1 MNNYLPLYYLNACN
15 NKSDEKGCGLLGSA
29 YMLNMLN
36 NGSDMGDMASVF
48 PLVALNKFLNNSEN
62 RKTVAGLL
70 PLFFMNG
77 TKTSL
82 FGGNNS
88 KKKNNGVSQSDFI
101 SNLEEITNIVPQRD
115 RESFVENK
123 AVNVIASTRFLVEY
137 IQQNFTSDQSEDLL
151 KRLFN
156 SLRTGDEMKF
166 RRGIK
171 QIKESK

>member
-1 MNNYLPLYYLNACN
+1 MQ
-15 NKSDEKGCGLLGSA
+15 KQTRS
-29 YMLNMLN
+29 
-36 NGSDMGDMASVF
+36 
-48 PLVALNKFLNNSEN
+48 
-62 RKTVAGLL
+62 
-70 PLFFMNG
+70 
-77 TKTSL
+77 
-82 FGGNNS
+82 
-88 KKKNNGVSQSDFI
+88 I
-101 SNLEEITNIVPQRD
+101 LEEITNIVPQRD